1 MRKISIFILS
11 FICCLGV
18 FLGVGNIKVES
29 AYADANSYVASFVMQ
44 YGASVRV
51 KDSSGED
58 NGIRFTAEMV
68 EDYYNGTRQLK
79 DVSYGVFIM
88 PATYRTVYGELNEEN
103 LLSVYDWIAL
113 DGELEYGDVGRQRI
127 ANVEYE
133 ELQKDKDSDEVY
145 YLRGSLVNVKETN
158 LDREFV
164 GRAYVKYKVGESY
177 TYDLADWSNN
187 NPSENT
193 RSITFVAQSALEDE
207 DSTLS
212 SSGEEFLKTKYLDKA
227 SALFTEISTVDEF
240 LAIEGTGRYKLTAD
254 IDFGGTVYKAKGGAG
269 MLANATTFSG
279 ILDGCGHSIKNI
291 TLGTQDSQSIFGVL
305 TGVIKNVSFENI
317 VFNGWSSDQVV
328 YKTSKSSPIWQIK
341 DGGVIS
347 NSTFDVIFN
356 AVANGYN
363 NDESENGLSIWDSR
377 VNAGICA
384 GFFAGTI
391 EDVEVYIQTPTN
403 NSEEDGVT
411 AISAL
416 YYGANYSGYVKNAN
430 INNVTVYAQSSN
442 IDAFPIYAYSEGK
455 PTTSNLKIVVEGAGE
470 GETPPAE
477 DTVLGKPLYEEVKQ
491 YEWVTLAS
499 NPFNF
504 SGTTSTDDLAD
515 QLSSTTTKYK
525 TTWGKVYPFVS
536 VDVSLYDEIK
546 FWAKGTS
553 TGAWFEQTCN
563 GEAFVSTNPTEWNE
577 YRFVKNDDKT
587 WDLHYD
593 GALRISGAT
602 LTNLKDDFEM
612 KFGSQDCY
620 FSELFGY
627 KEKLVYEQVAQSPFG
642 ITGTVSESD
651 LPSEDVNLAI
661 TSSTKYAESH
671 PMVSVDV
678 SKYKELK
685 YYVKSTGY
693 FEMYL
698 PDESVTYY
706 ASKPTEWLEVKLVKN
721 DDIWTLFIGG
731 VNKGVVTL
739 TNLSS
744 DFKTR
749 LGTNTVNITDLVGV
763 RTRSINYEELTAC
776 PIDSTKNIK
785 SSTVD
790 ETDLADSL
798 SDQTSVLVSKW
809 ASAGQKFVSVDNLE
823 YYEEIKFFIKSSV
836 GNTYVSIK
844 SNGGTKYFGGNLK
857 EWTEIRLE
865 NKEGLWSLYVGG
877 TEQATKIAVT
887 DLASDFVLDLGDNT
901 VYVSELFGVLR
912 VDALSPYVTVD
923 KILVKEQKNLTVSEL
938 DGKLDI
944 FADLGAV
951 ITSSYGFYLFK
962 DVALAPYTEIK
973 FFVKTTNSAYM
984 GITDASTSTKYF
996 EKMFTDW
1003 TEIKFV
1009 RAEDGSWS
1017 VLAGGTTYAS
1027 GLVGTYLND
1036 IARLK
1041 MGNSGQYE
1049 YSEMLAVRDPSFVS
1063 DYDSLADNP
1072 FGLSGTESNDRVD
1085 PFNTT
1090 KTTKLTTSEYYSFV
1104 SINANEY
1111 KELRFYIKSTGWV
1124 EIFSADKATTYKQF
1138 TTLDWTEVKFVKG
1151 DSSWLVYVGGTSVGT
1166 ISLTN
1171 LQDDFS
1177 IKLGSNTV
1185 LVTDLIGIYDEDYAI
1200 VVDDGKTDYKIVIGE
1215 NESNEVKYAAEE
1227 LQLFMSEATGA
1238 EIEIITSYYGD
1249 SVYDNLNNYI
1259 ILGSLAGEK
1268 GYDGLT
1274 TDTGYKMV
1282 KDGKNFYLY
1291 GKTSL
1296 GTLSAVYAFM
1306 KEYIGLKFYS
1316 PTVYGIDEVIDLV
1329 ISEEWQD
1336 VTFNP
1341 SIDYLWAC
1349 DGSLTQGNVEQ
1360 NIKYS
1365 ARMGFVYSRTVTNFS
1380 WHNLLTIISNEKYGQ
1395 NSSWFV
1401 TDSDANGEYTTLEFR
1416 DATVRNQIAVAMA
1429 RELSLKIRETSKEVV
1444 FFGVSLPDRN
1454 GSVMNTE
1461 NYVLF
1466 MNEVARILDT
1476 KYEFDRDIKLM
1487 LLAYHETMNAPTT
1500 AGLSLYQSAEGD
1512 IKLGVMFASTSK
1524 NISRSLEHDINATY
1538 KTEFDKWQA
1547 LGGEIYY
1554 WKYST
1559 YTDSYFIPIDTI
1571 TNTKEDYK
1579 YLASKGLKVMYDMGQ
1594 HDTAVGTDWQALKT
1608 YIKGQLAKNVDL
1620 ELSTLIAEFCD
1631 GYYGEGSSYMQ
1642 ALLNSEIAWYPTIA
1656 QRTKEENGEEKS
1668 GIMSGS
1674 VWVEYKSYWD
1684 DTEYS
1689 SIWNRYDN
1697 SMLVTWY
1704 KNVTNALNAVSDT
1717 EIQNRIKVEGL
1728 ALRYLSLKS
1737 FGTALVSGDTYA
1749 VLIKEATALGI
1760 TMFSESVQIENMA

>member
-1 MRKISIFILS
+1 MRKIAIFILS

-29 AYADANSYVASFVMQ
+29 AYADANSYVGSFVMQ

-51 KDSSGED
+51 KDSNGEN

-177 TYDLADWSNN
+177 TYDLADWSND

-254 IDFGGTVYKAKGGAG
+254 IDFGGTVYKSKGGAG

-317 VFNGWSSDQVV
+317 VFNGWSFDQVV

-341 DGGVIS
+341 DGGVIR

-356 AVANGYN
+356 AVASGYN

-455 PTTSNLKIVVEGAGE
+455 PTTNNLKIVFEGTGE
-470 GETPPAE
+470 DETPTTEPI
-477 DTVLGKPLYEEVKQ
+477 LGKPLYEEVKQ
-491 YEWVTLAS
+491 YKWVPLAS

-525 TTWGKVYPFVS
+525 TTWGKIYPFVS

-563 GEAFVSTNPTEWNE
+563 GEAFVSKNPTECKE

-587 WDLHYD
+587 WDLYYD

-627 KEKLVYEQVAQSPFG
+627 GEIEIYEQVAKSPFG
-642 ITGTVSESD
+642 ITGTVNESD
-651 LPSEDVNLAI
+651 LPSEDVNLVI
-661 TSSTKYAESH
+661 TSSTTYADNH

-678 SKYKELK
+678 SEYKELK

-693 FEMYL
+693 FEMYS
-698 PDESVTYY
+698 PDKGVTYY
-706 ASKPTEWLEVKLVKN
+706 ASKPTEWLEVKFVKN

-731 VNKGVVTL
+731 ENKGTVTL

-763 RTRSINYEELTAC
+763 RTRSLNYEKLTTC

-790 ETDLADSL
+790 ETEVADSL
-798 SDQTSVLVSKW
+798 SNQTNVLLSKW
-809 ASAGQKFVSVDNLE
+809 ANAGQKFVSVDNLE
-823 YYEEIKFFIKSSV
+823 YYEEVKFFIKSSG

-877 TEQATKIAVT
+877 TEQATNIAVT

-923 KILVKEQKNLTVSEL
+923 KILVKEQKNLTVSGDLTERSICYL
-938 DGKLDI
+938 TDLPFKVPFIADILHRGFPSQAGIRSDQAAAAAGSGSGICRRRIADSRQRKAGHRRGNLGKLAAGRRRAGGCGHIGQSHGGRHLHLLIDVGSANI
-944 FADLGAV
+944 EGA
-951 ITSSYGFYLFK
+951 
-962 DVALAPYTEIK
+962 
-973 FFVKTTNSAYM
+973 
-984 GITDASTSTKYF
+984 
-996 EKMFTDW
+996 
-1003 TEIKFV
+1003 
-1009 RAEDGSWS
+1009 AED
-1017 VLAGGTTYAS
+1017 AGECQNVVDLVGVVAAARDHDVSAS
-1027 GLVGTYLND
+1027 GESLCDLFGGDFGIGVRHRENRGEFPHRPDVVADEDVGGRN
-1036 IARLK
+1036 
-1041 MGNSGQYE
+1041 
-1049 YSEMLAVRDPSFVS
+1049 
-1063 DYDSLADNP
+1063 
-1072 FGLSGTESNDRVD
+1072 
-1085 PFNTT
+1085 
-1090 KTTKLTTSEYYSFV
+1090 
-1104 SINANEY
+1104 
-1111 KELRFYIKSTGWV
+1111 
-1124 EIFSADKATTYKQF
+1124 ADKN
-1138 TTLDWTEVKFVKG
+1138 VRP
-1151 DSSWLVYVGGTSVGT
+1151 
-1166 ISLTN
+1166 
-1171 LQDDFS
+1171 
-1177 IKLGSNTV
+1177 
-1185 LVTDLIGIYDEDYAI
+1185 DE
-1200 VVDDGKTDYKIVIGE
+1200 
-1215 NESNEVKYAAEE
+1215 
-1227 LQLFMSEATGA
+1227 
-1238 EIEIITSYYGD
+1238 
-1249 SVYDNLNNYI
+1249 
-1259 ILGSLAGEK
+1259 
-1268 GYDGLT
+1268 
-1274 TDTGYKMV
+1274 
-1282 KDGKNFYLY
+1282 
-1291 GKTSL
+1291 
-1296 GTLSAVYAFM
+1296 
-1306 KEYIGLKFYS
+1306 
-1316 PTVYGIDEVIDLV
+1316 
-1329 ISEEWQD
+1329 
-1336 VTFNP
+1336 
-1341 SIDYLWAC
+1341 
-1349 DGSLTQGNVEQ
+1349 
-1360 NIKYS
+1360 
-1365 ARMGFVYSRTVTNFS
+1365 R
-1380 WHNLLTIISNEKYGQ
+1380 LL
-1395 NSSWFV
+1395 
-1401 TDSDANGEYTTLEFR
+1401 
-1416 DATVRNQIAVAMA
+1416 
-1429 RELSLKIRETSKEVV
+1429 
-1444 FFGVSLPDRN
+1444 
-1454 GSVMNTE
+1454 
-1461 NYVLF
+1461 
-1466 MNEVARILDT
+1466 
-1476 KYEFDRDIKLM
+1476 
-1487 LLAYHETMNAPTT
+1487 
-1500 AGLSLYQSAEGD
+1500 
-1512 IKLGVMFASTSK
+1512 
-1524 NISRSLEHDINATY
+1524 
-1538 KTEFDKWQA
+1538 
-1547 LGGEIYY
+1547 
-1554 WKYST
+1554 
-1559 YTDSYFIPIDTI
+1559 
-1571 TNTKEDYK
+1571 
-1579 YLASKGLKVMYDMGQ
+1579 KGLKIGLYGVPRLVAGQIRAVLGEHALLVAHYDVLHPGGLQ
-1594 HDTAVGTDWQALKT
+1594 HVADARSGRARSVND
-1608 YIKGQLAKNVDL
+1608 DL
-1620 ELSTLIAEFCD
+1620 E
-1631 GYYGEGSSYMQ
+1631 
-1642 ALLNSEIAWYPTIA
+1642 
-1656 QRTKEENGEEKS
+1656 R
-1668 GIMSGS
+1668 
-1674 VWVEYKSYWD
+1674 
-1684 DTEYS
+1684 
-1689 SIWNRYDN
+1689 
-1697 SMLVTWY
+1697 
-1704 KNVTNALNAVSDT
+1704 
-1717 EIQNRIKVEGL
+1717 
-1728 ALRYLSLKS
+1728 
-1737 FGTALVSGDTYA
+1737 
-1749 VLIKEATALGI
+1749 
-1760 TMFSESVQIENMA
+1760 

>member
-11 FICCLGV
+11 CICFLGV
-18 FLGVGNIKVES
+18 VLGVGNIKRES
-29 AYADANSYVASFVMQ
+29 AFADAVSHSGSFEMQ

-51 KDSSGED
+51 KDSSGEN

-68 EDYYNGTRQLK
+68 EDYYNATRRLK
-79 DVSYGVFIM
+79 GVSYGMFIM

-103 LLSVYDWIAL
+103 LLSVYDWISL
-113 DGELEYGDVGRQRI
+113 DGELEYGDVGRLEI
-127 ANVEYE
+127 ANVEYK
-133 ELQKDKDSDEVY
+133 ELKKDKESDGVY
-145 YLRGSLVNVKETN
+145 YLRGSLVNVKESN

-164 GRAYVKYKVGESY
+164 GRAYVKYKVGENY
-177 TYDLADWSNN
+177 KYDLADWANGTVVD
-187 NPSENT
+187 NT
-193 RSITFVAQSALEDE
+193 RSITFVAKSALEDE
-207 DSTLS
+207 ESDLS
-212 SSGEEFLKTKYLDKA
+212 SDGEAFLQTNYLDKA
-227 SALFTEISTVDEF
+227 AALFTEISTVEEF
-240 LAIEGTGRYKLTAD
+240 LAMEGTGRYKLAAD
-254 IDFGGTVYKAKGGAG
+254 IDFGGVTYKAKNGAG
-269 MLANATTFSG
+269 MLTNATTFSG
-279 ILDGCGHSIKNI
+279 VLDGCGHSIKNI

-305 TGVIKNVSFENI
+305 TGVIKNVSFENV
-317 VFNGWSSDQVV
+317 VFNGWSSDKVV

-356 AVANGYN
+356 AVASGYN
-363 NDESENGLSIWDSR
+363 NDESENGLSTWNSK

-416 YYGANYSGYVKNAN
+416 YNGANYSDYVKNAN

-499 NPFNF
+499 NPFGL
-504 SGTTSTDDLAD
+504 SGNETADDLSSEYSSVTTI
-515 QLSSTTTKYK
+515 SSTKWKASGYK
-525 TTWGKVYPFVS
+525 FAE
-536 VDVSLYDEIK
+536 VDVNKYLEIFFHVKSDNYFELYKQDKATK
-546 FWAKGTS
+546 FYDKKPTAWMEVKFVKGATS
-553 TGAWFEQTCN
+553 WTVYIN
-563 GEAFVSTNPTEWNE
+563 GEEAGTIV
-577 YRFVKNDDKT
+577 
-587 WDLHYD
+587 
-593 GALRISGAT
+593 
-602 LTNLKDDFEM
+602 LTNLKDDF
-612 KFGSQDCY
+612 FVQLGDSTVY

-627 KEKLVYEQVAQSPFG
+627 KEKLVYEQVVQSPFG
-642 ITGTVSESD
+642 ITGTVNESD
-651 LPSEDVNLAI
+651 LPSEDVNLVI
-661 TSSTKYAESH
+661 TSSTRYADNH
-671 PMVSVDV
+671 PMVSVDA

-693 FEMYL
+693 FEMYS
-698 PDESVTYY
+698 PDKSVTYY
-706 ASKPTEWLEVKLVKN
+706 ASEPTDWLEVKFVKN

-731 VNKGVVTL
+731 ENKGTVTL
-739 TNLSS
+739 TDLSS

-749 LGTNTVNITDLVGV
+749 LGDNTVNITDLVGV
-763 RTRSINYEELTAC
+763 RARSLNYEKLTAC
-776 PIDSTKNIK
+776 PIDSTKNIR

-790 ETDLADSL
+790 DTEVADSL
-798 SDQTSVLVSKW
+798 SNQTNVLVSKW

-823 YYEEIKFFIKSSV
+823 YYEEVKFFIKSSGGNSYV
-836 GNTYVSIK
+836 GVK
-844 SNGGTKYFGGNLK
+844 SNDGTKYYGGNIT
-857 EWTEIRLE
+857 EWTEIKLE
-865 NKEGLWSLYVGG
+865 NKDGLWSLYVGG
-877 TEQATKIAVT
+877 VKKATAIVIT

-901 VYVSELFGVLR
+901 VYVSELFGLIR
-912 VDALSPYVTVD
+912 VDAKSPYVTVD
-923 KILVKEQKNLTVSEL
+923 KTPVKEQKNLTVTETE
-938 DGKLDI
+938 GKLDI
-944 FADLGAV
+944 FTDLGV
-951 ITSSYGFYLFK
+951 EVNSTYGFYLFK
-962 DVALAPYTEIK
+962 DVALSPYTEIK

-984 GITDASTSTKYF
+984 GIFDSSTKIEYF
-996 EKMFTDW
+996 EKMFTEW

-1017 VLAGGTTYAS
+1017 VLANGTAYVS
-1027 GLVGTYLND
+1027 GLVGAYLND

-1041 MGNSGQYE
+1041 MGNSGQYQ
-1049 YSEMLAVRDPSFVS
+1049 YSELLAVRDPSFKS
-1063 DYDSLADNP
+1063 DYVSVADNP
-1072 FGLSGTESNDRVD
+1072 FGLSGINSNDRVD
-1085 PFNTT
+1085 AFNTT
-1090 KTTKLTTSEYYSFV
+1090 KTTQVSTSEYYTFV
-1104 SINANEY
+1104 PIKANEY
-1111 KELRFYIKSTGWV
+1111 KELKFYVKSTGWV
-1124 EIFSADKATTYKQF
+1124 EIFSADKAKTYKQF
-1138 TTLDWTEVKFVKG
+1138 TTEDWTEVKLVKG
-1151 DSSWLVYVGGTSVGT
+1151 DSSWTVYVGGASVGT
-1166 ISLTN
+1166 VVLTN

-1177 IKLGSNTV
+1177 VKLGSNTV
-1185 LVTDLIGIYDEDYAI
+1185 WLTDLIGIYDEDNAI
-1200 VVDDGKTDYKIVIGE
+1200 VVEDETTDYKIVIGE
-1215 NESNEVKYAAEE
+1215 NESIDVKYAAEE

-1238 EIEIITSYYGD
+1238 EFEIITSYYGD
-1249 SVYDNLNNYI
+1249 SVYDNLNKYI

-1274 TDTGYKMV
+1274 TDTGYKMI
-1282 KDGKNFYLY
+1282 KDGNIFYLY

-1306 KEYIGLKFYS
+1306 KEYIGLEFYS
-1316 PTVYGIDEVIDLV
+1316 PTVYGIDEVTDLV
-1329 ISEEWQD
+1329 ISGEWQD

-1365 ARMGFVYSRTVTNFS
+1365 ARMGFVYDKTVSNFS
-1380 WHNLLTIISNEKYGQ
+1380 WHNLMSIISYEKYGH

-1401 TDSDANGEYTTLEFR
+1401 TDSDPNGEFTTLEFR

-1429 RELSLKIRETSKEVV
+1429 RELSLKIRETPKEVV

-1466 MNEVARILDT
+1466 MNEVAKILDT

-1487 LLAYHETMNAPTT
+1487 LLAYHETLNAPTT
-1500 AGLSLYQSAEGD
+1500 EGLSLYQSAEGD
-1512 IKLGVMFASTSK
+1512 VKLGVMFASTSK
-1524 NISRSLEHDINATY
+1524 NIYRSLEHEINATY

-1559 YTDSYFIPIDTI
+1559 YTDSYFVPIDTI

-1594 HDTAVGTDWQALKT
+1594 HDTPVGADWQALKT

-1620 ELSTLIAEFCD
+1620 DLSTLIANFCD
-1631 GYYGEGSSYMQ
+1631 GYYGEASSYMQ
-1642 ALLNSEIAWYPTIA
+1642 ALLNAEIAWYPTIA
-1656 QRTKEENGEEKS
+1656 QRTKEANGGVEKA
-1668 GIMSGS
+1668 GIMSGAS
-1674 VWVEYKSYWD
+1674 WLLGNNKNYWD
-1684 DTEYS
+1684 DTAS
-1689 SIWNRYDN
+1689 WLGNYDN
-1697 SMLVTWY
+1697 SMLVNWY
-1704 KNVTNALNAVSDT
+1704 KNVTNALSAVSDT

-1728 ALRYLSLKS
+1728 ALRYLSLKM
-1737 FGTALVSGDTYA
+1737 FEKALVSGDSYA
-1749 VLIKEATALGI
+1749 TLINEATALGI
-1760 TMFSESVQIENMA
+1760 TMFGESNGIANMG